1 MKYLKRFWF
10 RTGDWFNRHILLV
23 LFITFA
29 VGGGF
34 IVLLPSIVVKIPV
47 GHKGVIYRPLS
58 GGLDLNYVFSEGIH
72 FIFPFNTMT
81 QYSIALNVHKMQM
94 EVMTSDLL
102 KTKLSISFQYHIVE
116 QTLPLLDRYVGKN
129 YLDNYILPELTSAV
143 RESFGKFNSR
153 EAFTSDIKKIS
164 MEVAAGTDNY
174 LINSLSPGGLTSI
187 RLVKISSFQLD
198 AVELPQ
204 DVQKAIETK
213 MVDAAKS
220 DAMTYKIELAKQES
234 TRKEIEAGGIKKYQ
248 DIVNS
253 GLTDNYLKHEG
264 IQATLKLAESNNSK
278 IVIYGSSNGG
288 LPLILGDNDSGRAA
302 DSNSSQKNSSTT
314 TSESATSKTTTQK
327 SDSKTTTESVPDKTT
342 TQKTDTKI
350 TSEVAPVKT
359 TTQTSDAKTKGE
371 PATDTSATTTSD
383 PKSTGTTKK

>member
-1 MKYLKRFWF
+1 
-10 RTGDWFNRHILLV
+10 
-23 LFITFA
+23 
-29 VGGGF
+29 
-34 IVLLPSIVVKIPV
+34 
-47 GHKGVIYRPLS
+47 
-58 GGLDLNYVFSEGIH
+58 
-72 FIFPFNTMT
+72 
-81 QYSIALNVHKMQM
+81 MQM